1 MLILILIRLPGTIT
15 PHVASPPHHACCC
28 CIASPSGRLD
38 DVSSAAKRCTNL
50 VRAEAASA
58 SAAAAAAP
66 TPTAAVVRE
75 AQGAT
80 DDDHYGHI
88 TTAILDSGRPG
99 NVRRCDAARS
109 QPLSNSIAG
118 HHTAIAQATGTLP
131 AALSTDPA
139 TRAQHRQRQVPALV
153 LGLLRGR

>member
-15 PHVASPPHHACCC
+15 PHVASPPHHAYGCCC

-38 DVSSAAKRCTNL
+38 DVSAAVKRCSNL
-50 VRAEAASA
+50 VRAEAA

-66 TPTAAVVRE
+66 TPTAAVIRE

-80 DDDHYGHI
+80 DDDHYGRI